1 MRILLVTQ
9 YFYPEVFKSNDLA
22 FELVKRGHQV
32 DALVGIPNYPEG
44 KYFKGYGI
52 FKKRHEVVNG
62 VNVYRVFQT
71 PRGKGGWRLPIN
83 YFSFVI
89 LGCLRVLFQFAWK
102 KKYDCIICNP
112 PYFDESLESKD
123 ESRTR
128 ARHTSSLPFRDLIG
142 GAYELLE
149 DEGVFSVCIPPEVLS
164 KFSAECL
171 IKGFCLMTAYK
182 IKSVPRKTEP
192 KRYILVYKKGRIVE
206 PQEYTFCMQN
216 PDGTRSEWYQEIMK
230 DFYL

>member
-1 MRILLVTQ
+1 MAFWGYRPVLPEFAIEDPKEDFRTAAVIEQYHLGSKALFMPGGGFSWKYLPLDRI
-9 YFYPEVFKSNDLA
+9 
-22 FELVKRGHQV
+22 RGV
-32 DALVGIPNYPEG
+32 IPG
-44 KYFKGYGI
+44 
-52 FKKRHEVVNG
+52 R
-62 VNVYRVFQT
+62 
-71 PRGKGGWRLPIN
+71 
-83 YFSFVI
+83 
-89 LGCLRVLFQFAWK
+89 
-102 KKYDCIICNP
+102 
-112 PYFDESLESKD
+112 ESKD

-142 GAYELLE
+142 GAYELLA

-182 IKSVPRKTEP
+182 IKSVPRKKEP